1 MKKRIFGKKKG
12 LSVNGSKE
20 HKGTYEGIFG
30 LFSHIR
36 QVLIQQVC
44 FFTHRYGVA
53 LRNADG
59 GGEAAGEGSK
69 E

>member
-30 LFSHIR
+30 LFPTFAR
-36 QVLIQQVC
+36 C
-44 FFTHRYGVA
+44 
-53 LRNADG
+53 
-59 GGEAAGEGSK
+59 
-69 E
+69 